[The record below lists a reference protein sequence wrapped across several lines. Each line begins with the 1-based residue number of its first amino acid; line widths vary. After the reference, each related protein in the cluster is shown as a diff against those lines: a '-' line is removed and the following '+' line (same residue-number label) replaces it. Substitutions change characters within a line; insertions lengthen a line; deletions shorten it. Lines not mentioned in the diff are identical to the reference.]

1 MRFTFG
7 TEVPRELST
16 MARNR
21 DVGIDQGINRIVEG
35 TLVEGTIRSEGSIR
49 IDGHFVGDIHTTARL
64 VIGAQ
69 GRVEG
74 NVDCQD
80 CESQGVVTG
89 NLRVVGLLTLK
100 ASSAVSGEIR
110 YGRMAVE
117 AGARIEG
124 VCKLDD
130 VSAEAETPDPSVKNL
145 DHAGQ
150 ALQQSA

>member
-1 MRFTFG
+1 
-7 TEVPRELST
+7 

-21 DVGIDQGINRIVEG
+21 NRDIGIEQGINRIVEG
-35 TLVEGTIRSEGSIR
+35 TMMEGSIRSEGSIR
-49 IDGHFVGDIHTTARL
+49 IDGHFVGDIHTTGRL
-64 VIGAQ
+64 VIGVK

-80 CESQGVVTG
+80 CESEGTVTG

-100 ASSAVSGEIR
+100 ASSSVNGEIR

-124 VCKLDD
+124 LCKLDD
-130 VSAEAETPDPSVKNL
+130 ASGEEEAQALSVKNL

>member
-7 TEVPRELST
+7 TEAPRELST

-21 DVGIDQGINRIVEG
+21 NVGIDQGINRIVEG
-35 TLVEGTIRSEGSIR
+35 TLVEGSIRSEGSIR

-80 CESQGVVTG
+80 CESQGAVTG

-130 VSAEAETPDPSVKNL
+130 VSVGAETTEPSVKNL